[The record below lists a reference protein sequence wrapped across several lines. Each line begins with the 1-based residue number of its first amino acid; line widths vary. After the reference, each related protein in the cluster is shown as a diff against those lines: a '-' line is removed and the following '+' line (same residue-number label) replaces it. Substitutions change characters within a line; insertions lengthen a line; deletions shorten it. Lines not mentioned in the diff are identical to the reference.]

1 MNVSRGFS
9 REFLVRAPMILLLGA
24 LGADIGAAPAG
35 QHAPSAG
42 SSSALAAP
50 HPRSLSLGAFAPR
63 SGRGRVP
70 AAGQQPPGGARAG
83 GPGGR
88 GNATAALFATTCA
101 PCHGTDLAGGRA
113 PSLFSERLLA
123 SNDDDA
129 LAAKIRDGVPN
140 TAMQPFKGTLDEQ
153 QIWQLVAYI
162 RTQAGN
168 LKDKPVFVP
177 DPNNQIIKC
186 ERQTFRIEVVTPGL
200 ETPWGLAFLPD
211 GRLLVTERPGRLRII
226 DKGKLVPDPVQGT
239 PKVWERQ
246 DSGMLD
252 VAIHPQYAKNGWI
265 YLAYTEVVPG
275 YVAPPPAAP
284 PADPEAATGARGR
297 GRGGPPS
304 PPSMTVF
311 VRGKIDK
318 HNRWVEEQVIY
329 RAPRDLYTPSGA
341 HYGTR
346 FLFDKAGH
354 LFYSLGERGDMTN
367 AQDLS
372 KPLGKIHRVN
382 DDGTI
387 PPDNPFV
394 NTPNALPSIWTYGH
408 RNPEGL
414 AWDSVGLM
422 WESEHG
428 PTGGD
433 EINIIEKGK
442 NYGWGV
448 ISMGLQNG
456 ITERS
461 HEGMEQPIVYYTP
474 TIAPSGIGFYFGSKY
489 PAWKNNLFV
498 TALAGQQLRRLEIS
512 ERKVIH
518 QEVVFEQFGRV
529 RAVTT
534 GPDGLLYV
542 LLQNP
547 TGSGTG
553 VGLSASTPGMVI
565 RLVPAG
571 QK

>member
-1 MNVSRGFS
+1 MKV
-9 REFLVRAPMILLLGA
+9 LVTLLGV
-24 LGADIGAAPAG
+24 LCITIGAATGEQAPPAG
-35 QHAPSAG
+35 AP
-42 SSSALAAP
+42 P
-50 HPRSLSLGAFAPR
+50 Q
-63 SGRGRVP
+63 
-70 AAGQQPPGGARAG
+70 AGQQPPAGGRAG
-83 GPGGR
+83 GGGR
-88 GNATAALFATTCA
+88 GNPAATLFTTTCA
-101 PCHGTDLAGGRA
+101 PCHGADLAGGPA
-113 PSLFSERLLA
+113 PTLFAERLLA
-123 SNDDDA
+123 SNDDEA
-129 LAAKIRDGVPN
+129 LAAKIRNGVPN
-140 TAMQPFKGTLDEQ
+140 TAMVAFKGTLDDQ

-162 RTQAGN
+162 RTQAAN
-168 LKDKPVFVP
+168 LKGKPVFVP
-177 DPNNQIIKC
+177 DPNNQLIKS
-186 ERQTFRIEVVTPGL
+186 EKQTFRIEVVAPGL

-226 DKGKLVPDPVQGT
+226 EKGKLLPDAVQGT

-252 VAIHPQYAKNGWI
+252 VAIHPQYARNGWI
-265 YLAYTEVVPG
+265 YLAYTEVVAG
-275 YVAPPPAAP
+275 YVAPPAPPEATP
-284 PADPEAATGARGR
+284 PADPAAAGRGR
-297 GRGGPPS
+297 GRGGAPS

-318 HNRWVEEQVIY
+318 SNRWVEEQLIY
-329 RAPRDLYTPSGA
+329 RAPSALYTPSGS

-346 FLFDKAGH
+346 FLFDKSGH
-354 LFYSLGERGDMTN
+354 VFYSLGERGDMTN

-382 DDGTI
+382 DDGSI
-387 PPDNPFV
+387 PKDYPFV
-394 NTPNALPSIWTYGH
+394 NTPNALPSIWSYGH
-408 RNPEGL
+408 RNPQGL
-414 AWDSVGLM
+414 AWDATGLL

-433 EINIIEKGK
+433 EINIVEKGQ

-448 ISMGLQNG
+448 ISMGMQNG

-461 HEGMEQPIVYYTP
+461 RDGMEQPIVYYTP
-474 TIAPSGIGFYFGSKY
+474 TIAPSGIAFYTGTKY
-489 PAWKNNLFV
+489 PGWKNNLFV
-498 TALAGQQLRRLEIS
+498 AALAGQQIRRLEVS
-512 ERKVIH
+512 GRKVIH

-553 VGLSASTPGMVI
+553 LGLAASTPGMVI
-565 RLVPAG
+565 RLVPAL
-571 QK
+571 

>member
-1 MNVSRGFS
+1 MKASRGFS
-9 REFLVRAPMILLLGA
+9 ELVSRGPIVILLGA
-24 LGADIGAAPAG
+24 LCATIV
-35 QHAPSAG
+35 SA
-42 SSSALAAP
+42 
-50 HPRSLSLGAFAPR
+50 
-63 SGRGRVP
+63 V
-70 AAGQQPPGGARAG
+70 AGQQQPPVEQQPPAGARG
-83 GPGGR
+83 GGR
-88 GNATAALFATTCA
+88 GNLMATLFTSTCA

-123 SNDDDA
+123 SSDDEA
-129 LAAKIRDGVPN
+129 LAAKIRDGVPK
-140 TAMQPFKGTLDEQ
+140 TEMQPFKGTLDEQ
-153 QIWQLVAYI
+153 QIWQLVAFI
-162 RTQAGN
+162 RTQAAN

-177 DPNNQIIKC
+177 DPNNQIIRS
-186 ERQTFRIEVVTPGL
+186 EGETFRIEVVAPGL

-226 DKGKLVPDPVQGT
+226 ENVAEKNGNKGGLVPEPVQGT

-246 DSGMLD
+246 DAGMLD
-252 VAIHPQYAKNGWI
+252 VAIHPQYARNGWI
-265 YLAYTEVVPG
+265 YLAYAEVVPG
-275 YVAPPPAAP
+275 YVAAPPEPAPP
-284 PADPEAATGARGR
+284 PADPGAAPAARGR

-318 HNRWVEEQVIY
+318 KNRWVEEQVIY
-329 RAPRDLYTPSGA
+329 RAPRELYTPSGS
-341 HYGTR
+341 HYGAR
-346 FLFDKAGH
+346 FLFDKTGH
-354 LFYSLGERGDMTN
+354 VFFSLGERGDMTN

-372 KPLGKIHRVN
+372 RPLGKIHRVN
-382 DDGTI
+382 DDGSI
-387 PPDNPFV
+387 PRDNPFV

-408 RNPEGL
+408 RNPQGL
-414 AWDSVGLM
+414 AWDSAGLL

-428 PTGGD
+428 PNGGD
-433 EINIIEKGK
+433 EINVIEKGK

-448 ISMGLQNG
+448 VSMGLQNG
-456 ITERS
+456 ITARS

-474 TIAPSGIGFYFGSKY
+474 TIAPSGIGFYTGSKY
-489 PAWKNNLFV
+489 PGWKDNLFV
-498 TALAGQQLRRLEIS
+498 AGLAGQQLRRLEIS
-512 ERKVIH
+512 GRKVIH

-565 RLVPAG
+565 RLVPTG

>member
-1 MNVSRGFS
+1 M
-9 REFLVRAPMILLLGA
+9 
-24 LGADIGAAPAG
+24 
-35 QHAPSAG
+35 
-42 SSSALAAP
+42 
-50 HPRSLSLGAFAPR
+50 
-63 SGRGRVP
+63 
-70 AAGQQPPGGARAG
+70 
-83 GPGGR
+83 
-88 GNATAALFATTCA
+88 ATLFANTCA

-113 PSLFSERLLA
+113 PTLFSERLLA
-123 SNDDDA
+123 SNDDDT
-129 LAAKIRDGVPN
+129 LVAKIRDGLPN
-140 TAMQPFKGTLDEQ
+140 TAMAPFKGTLDDQ

-162 RTQAGN
+162 RTQAAS

-177 DPNNQIIKC
+177 DPNNQIIKS
-186 ERQTFRIEVVTPGL
+186 ERQTFRIEVVAPGL

-226 DKGKLVPDPVQGT
+226 EKDKLLAEPVKGM

-246 DSGMLD
+246 DAGMLD
-252 VAIHPQYAKNGWI
+252 VAVHPQYAKNGWI

-275 YVAPPPAAP
+275 YVAPPPAPAP
-284 PADPEAATGARGR
+284 EPDPAAAATGARGR

-318 HNRWVEEQVIY
+318 SNRWVDEQLIY
-329 RAPRDLYTPSGA
+329 RAPSELYTPSGS

-346 FLFDKAGH
+346 FLFDNAGH
-354 LFYSLGERGDMTN
+354 VFYSLGERGDMTN

-382 DDGTI
+382 DDGSI
-387 PPDNPFV
+387 PKDNPFV

-408 RNPEGL
+408 RNPQGL
-414 AWDSVGLM
+414 AWDSAGLL

-448 ISMGLQNG
+448 ISMGVQNG
-456 ITERS
+456 ISERS
-461 HEGMEQPIVYYTP
+461 HEGMEQPIVYFTP
-474 TIAPSGIGFYFGSKY
+474 SIAPSGIGFYTGAKY
-489 PAWKNNLFV
+489 PGWKNNLFV
-498 TALAGQQLRRLEIS
+498 AALAGQQLRRLEING
-512 ERKVIH
+512 RTVTH

-529 RAVTT
+529 RAVTA

-553 VGLSASTPGMVI
+553 VGLAASTPGMVI
-565 RLVPAG
+565 RLVPAAP
-571 QK
+571 K

>member
-1 MNVSRGFS
+1 M
-9 REFLVRAPMILLLGA
+9 ALLLGA
-24 LGADIGAAPAG
+24 LGVATGAAPAG
-35 QHAPSAG
+35 QQPPAG
-42 SSSALAAP
+42 P
-50 HPRSLSLGAFAPR
+50 P
-63 SGRGRVP
+63 P
-70 AAGQQPPGGARAG
+70 AAGQQPPGGARG
-83 GPGGR
+83 GGGR
-88 GNATAALFATTCA
+88 GNAAATLFTSTCA

-113 PSLFSERLLA
+113 PTLFSERVLA
-123 SNDDDA
+123 SNDDET

-140 TAMQPFKGTLDEQ
+140 TAMQPFKGTLDDQ

-162 RTQAGN
+162 RTTAAN

-177 DPNNQIIKC
+177 DPNNQIIKS
-186 ERQTFRIEVVTPGL
+186 ERQTFRIEVVAAGL

-226 DKGKLVPDPVQGT
+226 DKGKLLPDAVQGT

-265 YLAYTEVVPG
+265 YLAYTDVVSG
-275 YVAPPPAAP
+275 YVAPPPAP
-284 PADPEAATGARGR
+284 PAAAPAEPAAAAGARGR

-318 HNRWVEEQVIY
+318 SNRWVEEQVIY
-329 RAPRDLYTPSGA
+329 RAPADLYTPSGS

-346 FLFDKAGH
+346 FLFDRTGH

-387 PPDNPFV
+387 PKDNPFV
-394 NTPNALPSIWTYGH
+394 STPNALPSIWSYGH
-408 RNPEGL
+408 RNPQGL
-414 AWDSVGLM
+414 AWDAAGLL

-433 EINIIEKGK
+433 EINVIEKGK

-448 ISMGLQNG
+448 ISMGMQNG
-456 ITERS
+456 ITARS
-461 HEGMEQPIVYYTP
+461 REGMEQPIVYYTP
-474 TIAPSGIGFYFGSKY
+474 TIAPSGIAFYAGSTY

-498 TALAGQQLRRLEIS
+498 AALAGQQLRRLEIS
-512 ERKVIH
+512 GRKVTH
-518 QEVVFEQFGRV
+518 QEPVFEQFGRV
-529 RAVTT
+529 RSVTT

-542 LLQNP
+542 VLQNP

-553 VGLSASTPGMVI
+553 LGLAASTPGMVI

>member
-1 MNVSRGFS
+1 MK
-9 REFLVRAPMILLLGA
+9 LLLTLVGT
-24 LGADIGAAPAG
+24 
-35 QHAPSAG
+35 
-42 SSSALAAP
+42 
-50 HPRSLSLGAFAPR
+50 LSLLP
-63 SGRGRVP
+63 V
-70 AAGQQPPGGARAG
+70 AASAQ
-83 GPGGR
+83 GGR
-88 GNATAALFATTCA
+88 GNPTAALFTTTCA
-101 PCHGTDLAGGRA
+101 PCHGADLAGGPA
-113 PSLFSERLLA
+113 PTLFAERLLA
-123 SNDDDA
+123 SNDDET
-129 LAAKIRDGVPN
+129 LAAKIRNGVPN
-140 TAMQPFKGTLDEQ
+140 TAMVAFKGTLDEQ

-162 RTQAGN
+162 RTQAAN
-168 LKDKPVFVP
+168 LKGKPVFVP
-177 DPNNQIIKC
+177 DPTNQTIKS
-186 ERQTFRIEVVTPGL
+186 ERQTFRIEVVAPGL

-226 DKGKLVPDPVQGT
+226 QKGKLLPDPVQGT

-246 DSGMLD
+246 DAGMLD
-252 VAIHPQYAKNGWI
+252 VAVHPQYARNGWI

-275 YVAPPPAAP
+275 YVAPPPVAPPPVAAPPPPPAP
-284 PADPEAATGARGR
+284 PADPAAAGRGR
-297 GRGGPPS
+297 GRGGAPS

-318 HNRWVEEQVIY
+318 NNRWVQEQLIY
-329 RAPRDLYTPSGA
+329 RAPSDLYTPSGS

-354 LFYSLGERGDMTN
+354 VFYSLGERGDMTN

-382 DDGTI
+382 DDGSI
-387 PPDNPFV
+387 PKDNPFV
-394 NTPNALPSIWTYGH
+394 NTPNALPSIWSYGH
-408 RNPEGL
+408 RNPQGL
-414 AWDSVGLM
+414 AWDSTGLL

-433 EINIIEKGK
+433 EINVIEKGG

-448 ISMGLQNG
+448 VSMGMQNG

-461 HEGMEQPIVYYTP
+461 RAGMEQPIVYYTP
-474 TIAPSGIGFYFGSKY
+474 TIAPSGITFYTGSKY
-489 PAWKNNLFV
+489 PGWKNNLFV
-498 TALAGQQLRRLEIS
+498 AALAGQQIRRLEVS
-512 ERKVIH
+512 GRKVIH
-518 QEVVFEQFGRV
+518 QEIVFEQFGRV

-553 VGLSASTPGMVI
+553 LGLAASTPGMVI
-565 RLVPAG
+565 RLVPTR
-571 QK
+571 

>member
-1 MNVSRGFS
+1 MHVPQGFTRQLPVRGPI
-9 REFLVRAPMILLLGA
+9 VLLLGA
-24 LGADIGAAPAG
+24 LCGTIGAAPAG
-35 QHAPSAG
+35 QQQQTPPPAG
-42 SSSALAAP
+42 ST
-50 HPRSLSLGAFAPR
+50 
-63 SGRGRVP
+63 P
-70 AAGQQPPGGARAG
+70 AAGQPPPGGARG
-83 GPGGR
+83 GGR
-88 GNATAALFATTCA
+88 GNAMASLFATTCA

-113 PSLFSERLLA
+113 PTLFSERLLA
-123 SNDDDA
+123 SNDDDS

-140 TAMQPFKGTLDEQ
+140 TAMVPFKSTLDEQ

-162 RTQAGN
+162 RTTAVN

-177 DPNNQIIKC
+177 DPNNQVIKS
-186 ERQTFRIEVVTPGL
+186 ERQTFRIEVVAPGL

-226 DKGKLVPDPVQGT
+226 EKGKLVPDPVQGT

-265 YLAYTEVVPG
+265 YLAYTEVVSG
-275 YVAPPPAAP
+275 YVAPPPADPAVA
-284 PADPEAATGARGR
+284 PADPAAAAGGRGR

-318 HNRWVEEQVIY
+318 SNRWVEEQVIY
-329 RAPRDLYTPSGA
+329 RAPSDLYTPSGS

-354 LFYSLGERGDMTN
+354 VFYSLGERGDMTN

-382 DDGTI
+382 DDGSI
-387 PPDNPFV
+387 PTDNPFV

-408 RNPEGL
+408 RNPQGL
-414 AWDSVGLM
+414 AWDSTGLL

-448 ISMGLQNG
+448 ISMGVQNG

-474 TIAPSGIGFYFGSKY
+474 TIAPSGIGFYTGSKY

-498 TALAGQQLRRLEIS
+498 AALAGQQLRRLEIS
-512 ERKVIH
+512 GRKVTH

-553 VGLSASTPGMVI
+553 LGLAASTPGMVI
-565 RLVPAG
+565 RLVPVG
-571 QK
+571 QQ

>member
-1 MNVSRGFS
+1 MSRNSVFRIPS
-9 REFLVRAPMILLLGA
+9 VILLGA
-24 LGADIGAAPAG
+24 LCV
-35 QHAPSAG
+35 S
-42 SSSALAAP
+42 LAA
-50 HPRSLSLGAFAPR
+50 SQ
-63 SGRGRVP
+63 
-70 AAGQQPPGGARAG
+70 AGQQPPPPPGTPPAEGQQPPAGGRAG
-83 GPGGR
+83 GQGGGR
-88 GNATAALFATTCA
+88 GNAAATLFSTACA

-113 PSLFSERLLA
+113 PTLFSERLLT
-123 SNDDDA
+123 SNDDET
-129 LAAKIRDGVPN
+129 LAAKIRDGVPK
-140 TAMQPFKGTLDEQ
+140 TEMQPFKGTLDDQ

-162 RTQAGN
+162 RTAAAN

-177 DPNNQIIKC
+177 DPNNQTIKS
-186 ERQTFRIEVVTPGL
+186 ERQTFRIEVVAPGL
-200 ETPWGLAFLPD
+200 ETPWGLVFLPG
-211 GRLLVTERPGRLRII
+211 GRLLVTERSGRLRII
-226 DKGKLVPDPVQGT
+226 DKGKLLPDPVQGT

-246 DSGMLD
+246 DAGMLD

-275 YVAPPPAAP
+275 YVAPPAPAAP
-284 PADPEAATGARGR
+284 AEPPPAAGARGR

-318 HNRWVEEQVIY
+318 TNRWVEEQVIY
-329 RAPRDLYTPSGA
+329 RAPAELYTPSGS
-341 HYGTR
+341 HYGAR
-346 FLFDKAGH
+346 FIFDRTGH

-382 DDGTI
+382 DDGSI
-387 PPDNPFV
+387 PKDNPFV
-394 NTPNALPSIWTYGH
+394 GTANAIPSIWTYGH
-408 RNPEGL
+408 RNPQGL
-414 AWDSVGLM
+414 AWAPDGML

-433 EINIIEKGK
+433 EINVIEKGK

-461 HEGMEQPIVYYTP
+461 HAGMEQPIAYYTP
-474 TIAPSGIGFYFGSKY
+474 TIAPSGIGFYTGTKY
-489 PAWKNNLFV
+489 PGWKNNLFV
-498 TALAGQQLRRLEIS
+498 AALAGQQLRRLEIS
-512 ERKVIH
+512 GRTVTH
-518 QEVVFEQFGRV
+518 QEAVFEQFGRV
-529 RAVTT
+529 RALTT

-553 VGLSASTPGMVI
+553 LGLSASTPGMVI
-565 RLVPAG
+565 RLVPVSD
-571 QK
+571 K

>member
-1 MNVSRGFS
+1 
-9 REFLVRAPMILLLGA
+9 
-24 LGADIGAAPAG
+24 
-35 QHAPSAG
+35 
-42 SSSALAAP
+42 
-50 HPRSLSLGAFAPR
+50 
-63 SGRGRVP
+63 
-70 AAGQQPPGGARAG
+70 
-83 GPGGR
+83 
-88 GNATAALFATTCA
+88 
-101 PCHGTDLAGGRA
+101 
-113 PSLFSERLLA
+113 
-123 SNDDDA
+123 
-129 LAAKIRDGVPN
+129 
-140 TAMQPFKGTLDEQ
+140 
-153 QIWQLVAYI
+153 
-162 RTQAGN
+162 
-168 LKDKPVFVP
+168 
-177 DPNNQIIKC
+177 
-186 ERQTFRIEVVTPGL
+186 
-200 ETPWGLAFLPD
+200 
-211 GRLLVTERPGRLRII
+211 
-226 DKGKLVPDPVQGT
+226 
-239 PKVWERQ
+239 
-246 DSGMLD
+246 MLD

-275 YVAPPPAAP
+275 YVAPPPAPA
-284 PADPEAATGARGR
+284 PADPAPARRRAREG

-318 HNRWVEEQVIY
+318 SNHWVEEQVLY
-329 RAPRDLYTPSGA
+329 RAPPDLYTPSGS

-354 LFYSLGERGDMTN
+354 LFYSLGERGDMAN

-382 DDGTI
+382 DDGSI
-387 PPDNPFV
+387 PKDNPFV

-408 RNPEGL
+408 RNPQGL
-414 AWDSVGLM
+414 AWDAAGLL

-474 TIAPSGIGFYFGSKY
+474 TIAPSGIAFYSGTKY

-498 TALAGQQLRRLEIS
+498 AALAGQQLRRLEIS
-512 ERKVIH
+512 GRKVIR

-553 VGLSASTPGMVI
+553 LGLAASTPGMVI
-565 RLVPAG
+565 RLVPASRSSRP
-571 QK
+571 QAFACS

>member
-1 MNVSRGFS
+1 MKVLGS
-9 REFLVRAPMILLLGA
+9 VICTVAVLLGA
-24 LGADIGAAPAG
+24 V
-35 QHAPSAG
+35 SAG
-42 SSSALAAP
+42 SGAATQQQP
-50 HPRSLSLGAFAPR
+50 PPTGPP
-63 SGRGRVP
+63 P
-70 AAGQQPPGGARAG
+70 AEGQQPPGGGRAG
-83 GPGGR
+83 GQGGGR
-88 GNATAALFATTCA
+88 GNAAATLFNTTCA

-113 PSLFSERLLA
+113 PTLFSERLLT
-123 SNDDDA
+123 SNDDET

-140 TAMQPFKGTLDEQ
+140 TAMQPFKGTLDDQ

-162 RTQAGN
+162 RTTAAN

-177 DPNNQIIKC
+177 DPNNQIIKS
-186 ERQTFRIEVVTPGL
+186 ERQTFRIEVVAPGL
-200 ETPWGLAFLPD
+200 ETPWGFVFLPD
-211 GRLLVTERPGRLRII
+211 GRLLVTERAGRLRII
-226 DKGKLVPDPVQGT
+226 EKGKLLPEPVQGT

-246 DSGMLD
+246 DAGMLD

-265 YLAYTEVVPG
+265 YLAYTEVVAG
-275 YVAPPPAAP
+275 YVAPPAAAAPAEPPPAA
-284 PADPEAATGARGR
+284 GARGR

-318 HNRWVEEQVIY
+318 TNRWVEEQLIY
-329 RAPRDLYTPSGA
+329 RAPAELYTPSGS

-346 FLFDKAGH
+346 FIFDRTGH
-354 LFYSLGERGDMTN
+354 LFYTLGERGDMTN

-382 DDGTI
+382 DDGSI
-387 PPDNPFV
+387 PKDNPFV
-394 NTPNALPSIWTYGH
+394 GTPNALPSIWTYGH
-408 RNPEGL
+408 RNPQGL
-414 AWDSVGLM
+414 SWAPDGLL

-433 EINIIEKGK
+433 EINVIDKGK

-461 HEGMEQPIVYYTP
+461 HAGMEQPIVYYTP
-474 TIAPSGIGFYFGSKY
+474 TIAPSGIGFYTGTKY
-489 PAWKNNLFV
+489 PGWKNNLFV
-498 TALAGQQLRRLEIS
+498 AALAGQQLRRLEITG
-512 ERKVIH
+512 RKVTH
-518 QEVVFEQFGRV
+518 QEAVFEQFGRV

-547 TGSGTG
+547 TGAGTG

-565 RLVPAG
+565 RLVPVSE
-571 QK
+571 K